1 MISKNNPN
9 KLLKN
14 VHMRSI
20 APFSEMVSP
29 VDETETGSEADN
41 ARTPG
46 K

>member
-1 MISKNNPN
+1 MISKNNPT
-9 KLLKN
+9 KLLET

-20 APFSEMVSP
+20 APFPEMVSP
-29 VDETETGSEADN
+29 ADETDTGSEADN